1 MENFDV
7 IVIGGGPAGV
17 TAALRAASILHGG
30 GRAQSSATR
39 SRARNGAGVAL
50 LERGRLGGTCT
61 NDGCAPTRVL
71 AKAARLARDAEQFA
85 DYGLAPQHAAVDL
98 PQLLA
103 RTQQIVYRLQEK
115 KQLVSHLSESGVT
128 VLAEAGPVTFTSPHT
143 VALPDGR
150 VLGAD
155 KFILCVGGQP
165 RRIPLPG
172 AELALTH
179 SDVWTLNHLPPS
191 LAVVGA
197 AATGCQLA
205 SIFNAFGARVHLL
218 ELAPRILPGE
228 DASVSQ
234 AVTEAFRAH
243 GIEVLAGI
251 SGVERIEK
259 LADGL
264 RVHYRHSGE
273 ARRLDVA
280 AVLFAVGWVGNL
292 EPLNLAVAGVEAAR
306 GYITVDDTLRTT
318 APHIFA
324 AGDIT
329 GRMMLVQSAS
339 HEARIA
345 AENALLG
352 VDRKESAAWH
362 IIVPHGGFT
371 DPEYGS
377 VGLTEEKAR
386 AELGDDCAVAVVPY
400 TALDRAVID
409 DRLEGFCKLIVSRE
423 TRQIVGAHVVGE
435 QAVEVV
441 QLAAAGMAAGMT
453 VEQLADLELAY
464 PTFTAIIGLAARQL
478 VRDLGLTPL
487 APAWRTLSPL
497 SRRPAE
503 WEWQA

>member
-1 MENFDV
+1 MDKVDV

-17 TAALRAASILHGG
+17 TAALRARELGAS
-30 GRAQSSATR
+30 
-39 SRARNGAGVAL
+39 VAL
-50 LERGRLGGTCT
+50 IERGRLGGTCT

-85 DYGLAPQHAAVDL
+85 DYGLTPQRVAVDL

-103 RTQQIVYRLQEK
+103 RTQQIIYRLQEK
-115 KQLVSHLSESGVT
+115 KQLVAHLTEAGIT
-128 VLAEAGPVTFTSPHT
+128 VVAEAGPVAFTGPHT
-143 VALPDGR
+143 IALPDGR
-150 VLGAD
+150 ALSAD

-179 SDVWTLNHLPPS
+179 NDVWTLNHLPRS
-191 LAVVGA
+191 LAIVGA

-205 SIFNAFGARVHLL
+205 SIFNAFGARVYLL

-228 DASVSQ
+228 DEAVSQ
-234 AVTEAFRAH
+234 AVSEAFRARSV
-243 GIEVLAGI
+243 EVLAGI
-251 SGVERIEK
+251 GGVERIEK
-259 LADGL
+259 VAEGL
-264 RVHYRHSGE
+264 HLHYRRIGE
-273 ARRLDVA
+273 ARRLEVE
-280 AVLFAVGWVGNL
+280 AVLFAVGWIGNL
-292 EPLNLAVAGVEAAR
+292 EPLNLAAAGVETAR
-306 GYITVDDTLRTT
+306 GYIKVDDTLRTT

-352 VDRKESAAWH
+352 ADRVESTAWH
-362 IIVPHGGFT
+362 TIVPHGGFT

-386 AELGDDCAVAVVPY
+386 AELGDDCAVAVIAY
-400 TALDRAVID
+400 ADLDRAVID
-409 DRLEGFCKLIVSRE
+409 DRPEGFCKLIVSRE
-423 TRQIVGAHVVGE
+423 SRQIVGAHVVGE
-435 QAVEVV
+435 QAVEIV
-441 QLAAAGMAAGMT
+441 QLAATGMAAGMT

-464 PTFTAIIGLAARQL
+464 PTFTAIMGLAARQL

-487 APAWRTLSPL
+487 APAWRALSPL
-497 SRRPAE
+497 IRRLAE
-503 WEWQA
+503 WERQA